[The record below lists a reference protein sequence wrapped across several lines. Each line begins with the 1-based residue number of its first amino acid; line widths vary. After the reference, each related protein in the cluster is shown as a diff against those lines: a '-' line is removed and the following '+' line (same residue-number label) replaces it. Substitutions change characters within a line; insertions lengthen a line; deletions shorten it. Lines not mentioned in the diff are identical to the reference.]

1 MQKVTIQS
9 RWQQL
14 LRCQVTVK
22 LRDYAKAVLRVVF
35 VGKVSEG
42 DERDRV
48 AVAHQHKVGHL
59 VPYLEI
65 Q

>member
-1 MQKVTIQS
+1 VAAVTQVPSNCQAS
-9 RWQQL
+9 RL
-14 LRCQVTVK
+14 
-22 LRDYAKAVLRVVF
+22 DAKAVLRVVF